1 MKLLVLSCCA
11 PCSCG
16 AIEHLVQKGV
26 EVTVLF
32 YNPNIFP
39 QPEYEKRRD
48 EQERICHSLGADF
61 VELPYEHETW
71 KKQVQG
77 LEQEPERGKRC
88 SVCFYI
94 RLKQAARYARQHH
107 FDLFTSVLGVSR
119 YKNIEQVHEQAHQVW
134 REEGAPYWAN
144 SWRKQ
149 GLSEL
154 RQALIKEFNLYQ
166 QTYCGCEYSRRNH
179 EERN

>member
-16 AIEHLVQKGV
+16 AIKHLVQKGV
-26 EVTVLF
+26 DVTVLF

-39 QPEYEKRRD
+39 QAEYKKRRA
-48 EQERICHSLGADF
+48 EQVRLCRLLGAKF
-61 VELPYEHETW
+61 VDLPYDHAAW
-71 KKQVQG
+71 QKQVRG

-88 SVCFYI
+88 SVCFYM

-107 FDLFTSVLGVSR
+107 FDCFTSVLGVSR
-119 YKNIEQVHEQAHQVW
+119 YKDSNQVHAQARQVW
-134 REEGAPYWAN
+134 CEEGAPYWAN
-144 SWRKQ
+144 SWRKG

-154 RQALIKEFNLYQ
+154 RRALIDEFKLYE
-166 QTYCGCEYSRRNH
+166 QTYCGCEYSQRG
-179 EERN
+179 